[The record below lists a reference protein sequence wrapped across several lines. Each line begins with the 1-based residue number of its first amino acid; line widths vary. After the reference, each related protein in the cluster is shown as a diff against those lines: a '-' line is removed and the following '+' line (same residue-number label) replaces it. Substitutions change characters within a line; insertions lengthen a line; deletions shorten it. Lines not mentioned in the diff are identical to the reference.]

1 MGTDKVL
8 KVRKRNL
15 ERYKVCVGVWERGRV
30 EKKKMEEGVGK
41 KIVELA
47 IYWERESHDKYIEQL
62 ME

>member
-1 MGTDKVL
+1 MKLETGEKLWNKYVCLRD
-8 KVRKRNL
+8 RKENQR
-15 ERYKVCVGVWERGRV
+15 RVGE
-30 EKKKMEEGVGK
+30 GK